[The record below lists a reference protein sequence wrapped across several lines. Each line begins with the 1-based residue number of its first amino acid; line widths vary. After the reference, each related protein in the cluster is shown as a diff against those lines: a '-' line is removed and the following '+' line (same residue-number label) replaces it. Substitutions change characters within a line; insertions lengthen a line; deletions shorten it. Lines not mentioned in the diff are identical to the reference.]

1 MQATCFVM
9 CLCQCPTLCDPWTVT
24 RQAPLFMEF
33 SRQEYCSGL
42 PCPPPGDLLDPG
54 IEPLSPVLQAD
65 SLLSEPPGKP
75 LHFYGET

>member
-1 MQATCFVM
+1 MQARVLCHAVM
-9 CLCQCPTLCDPWTVT
+9 SDLWDPWTVT

-42 PCPPPGDLLDPG
+42 PCPPPRDLLDPG

-65 SLLSEPPGKP
+65 SLLSEPRGKP